1 MDGLSKWIVKNRN
14 KILVLAILLLIPSI
28 FGYLHTRI
36 NYDILSYLPKECE
49 SMKGQQIL
57 DEQYQLASVG
67 LMVTNDLSDQEIE
80 KDVQGQGAG
89 LWHFQK
95 RCCRMQWNNSCMQM
109 MRR

>member
-1 MDGLSKWIVKNRN
+1 MDYPKWIVKKRN

-49 SMKGQQIL
+49 SMKGQHIL

-67 LMVTNDLSDQEIE
+67 MMVTNDLSDQEIVKLE
-80 KDVQGQGAG
+80 KKIEKIDGVKQV
-89 LWHFQK
+89 LW
-95 RCCRMQWNNSCMQM
+95 RG
-109 MRR
+109 